1 MKKLENL
8 LNFNDFNS
16 NWKGDQAKL
25 KKRTQTSLDILKE
38 DVNEIVPEGLPGL
51 PENENDAIE
60 QIKDFLDDDP
70 DENVIDALVNELR
83 DALLEMEQQGFV
95 EADYTDELDDQF
107 ENDWIGWIKAVIEL
121 PDFPEEGL
129 NNVMAIINN
138 PASLVFDEDEEEDDL
153 PDFEDE
159 DVECPDCDGTGQD
172 EDGEECERCEG
183 EGRVY
188 RPDDIPPDDL

>member
-1 MKKLENL
+1 MKKLVS
-8 LNFNDFNS
+8 FKDFDS
-16 NWKGDQAKL
+16 NWKN
-25 KKRTQTSLDILKE
+25 IKE
-38 DVNEIVPEGLPGL
+38 GVDGVEEIVPEGLPGL
-51 PENENDAIE
+51 PENEDDAIDT
-60 QIKDFLDDDP
+60 IKDFLDDDP
-70 DENVIDALVNELR
+70 DDNIIEAMVNELR

-95 EADYTDELDDQF
+95 ESDYTDELDDQF

-129 NNVMAIINN
+129 NNLMAIINN
-138 PASLVFDEDEEEDDL
+138 PKPLVFDEEDEDEDEI
-153 PDFEDE
+153 PDFKDD

-188 RPDDIPPDDL
+188 RPDDIPPD